1 MSETAT
7 EDTGATGE
15 AGAPGADAA
24 SPTDGHEEDQTAE
37 EQLHGVMQE
46 QDPDE
51 LQKQL
56 EHWRTTA
63 RRHER
68 TARDNSAAAK
78 KWREQEDA
86 NKSEVQKALEAQQA
100 AEQERDAL
108 IMSQNRMLA
117 AAAKDLSPDLI
128 DYLGDGTSEEINE
141 RAERLSNLIEAEVTK
156 RIAAATGQQQQNG
169 SRSHGGR
176 PAAQLVSGMRAG
188 SAPADNAA
196 MTSDQMFRRLMS
208 GE

>member
-7 EDTGATGE
+7 EDTGGTGE
-15 AGAPGADAA
+15 VVAPDANA
-24 SPTDGHEEDQTAE
+24 AEGHEEDQAAE

-56 EHWRTTA
+56 EHWRQTA

-68 TARDNSAAAK
+68 TARDNSKAAQ

-169 SRSHGGR
+169 TRARGGR
-176 PAAQLVSGMRAG
+176 PSEQLAGMRAG
-188 SAPADNAA
+188 AAPATNTA
-196 MTSDQMFRRLMS
+196 MTADQMFRQLMT

>member
-15 AGAPGADAA
+15 AGATGANPADEH
-24 SPTDGHEEDQTAE
+24 PEDQSAE

-51 LQKQL
+51 LQRQV
-56 EHWRTTA
+56 EHWKQMA

-68 TARDNSAAAK
+68 TARDNSGAAK

-86 NKSEVQKALEAQQA
+86 NKSDVQKALEAQQA

-108 IMSQNRMLA
+108 RMSQSRMLA
-117 AAAKDLSPDLI
+117 AAAHNLSPDLI
-128 DYLGDGTSEEINE
+128 DYLGDGTSEEITE
-141 RAERLSNLIEAEVTK
+141 KAERLSGIIEAEVT
-156 RIAAATGQQQQNG
+156 RRMQAAQGQQGNG
-169 SRSHGGR
+169 GRSGGGR
-176 PAAQLVSGMRAG
+176 PAERLAGMRAG
-188 SAPADNAA
+188 AAPADNAA
-196 MTSDQMFRRLMS
+196 MTSDQMFRRLMT
-208 GE
+208 GEQ